1 MAVLESLEPKKV
13 FCFFEELCKIPHGS
27 HNTKEISD
35 YCVDFAKKRGL
46 EAVQD
51 RVGNVFIRKAAT
63 AGYEESEGVII
74 QGHLDMVCAKT
85 EDSTHDFMKDGLDL
99 YVEDGYVKARGTS
112 LGGDDGI
119 AVAMA
124 LAVLD
129 SDDIPHPSLEVLLTV
144 DEEVGLDGANAFD
157 FTQMKGGKLI
167 NIDSEE
173 EGILTVGCAGAIMA
187 ESKIPIHREKK
198 SGSLIRIN
206 IHGLVGGHSGS
217 EIHKQRGNAHKMM
230 GRLLNHMMK
239 EVTLNL
245 VEVNGGSHDNVIAMQ
260 SVAEILVPVEQV
272 EKALAII
279 EEMKATW
286 DVEFMG
292 FEPDLLVDTFVS
304 HDSTIDVCDD
314 SSTKRTVAFLVI
326 CPNGAIEYSRKLEG
340 LVETS
345 LNMGIVETASD
356 YIKTVHML
364 RSSVDSR
371 DTELWERFEQC
382 AHAVGAEAIFK
393 SSYNAWPLKIDSDL
407 QKIMVDTYKDM
418 YGKDMLVETMHAGL
432 ECAVFCVTKPDLDCV
447 SFGPNLW
454 DVHSFNE
461 RLDIASTER
470 CWNYLLEVLK
480 RCKQFATIGF
490 FGSH

>member
-1 MAVLESLEPKKV
+1 MAVLENLEPKKV
-13 FCFFEELCKIPHGS
+13 FEFFEEICKIPHGS
-27 HNTKEISD
+27 HNTKQISD
-35 YCVDFAKKRGL
+35 FCMNFAEKRGL
-46 EAVQD
+46 DARQD
-51 RVGNVFIRKAAT
+51 EVGNVFIRKEASP
-63 AGYEESEGVII
+63 GYENSEGVIL

-85 EDSTHDFMKDGLDL
+85 EDSTHDFMKDGLEL
-99 YVEDGYVKARGTS
+99 YVEDGYVKAKDTT

-129 SDDIPHPSLEVLLTV
+129 SDTIEHPPLEVLLTV

-187 ESKIPIHREKK
+187 ESRIPIHRQKK

-206 IHGLVGGHSGS
+206 IHGLMGGHSGC
-217 EIHKQRGNAHKMM
+217 EIQKQRGNAHKMM

-239 EVTLNL
+239 EISLNL
-245 VEVNGGSHDNVIAMQ
+245 VEINGGAQDNVISMI

-272 EKALAII
+272 ERALAIVQ
-279 EEMKATW
+279 EMKDTW

-292 FEPDLLVDTFVS
+292 FEPNLAVDTFVS

-314 SSTKRTVAFLVI
+314 RSTRSTVAFLVI
-326 CPNGAIEYSRKLEG
+326 CPNGVIEYSRKLAG
-340 LVETS
+340 FVETS
-345 LNMGIVETASD
+345 LNMGVVETASD
-356 YIKTVHML
+356 YIRTVHML

-371 DTELWERFEQC
+371 DLETWERFEQC
-382 AHAVGAEAIFK
+382 ANAVGAKAIFR
-393 SSYNAWPLKIDSDL
+393 SSYDAWPLKMDSKL
-407 QKIMVDTYKDM
+407 QQIMVDTYKDL
-418 YGKDMLVETMHAGL
+418 YGEDMRVETMHAGL
-432 ECAVFCVTKPDLDCV
+432 ECAVFCVTNPELDCV
-447 SFGPNLW
+447 SFGPNIW

-461 RLDIASTER
+461 KLDIASTER
-470 CWNYLLEVLK
+470 CWKYLLEVLK
-480 RCKQFATIGF
+480 RCK
-490 FGSH
+490 

>member
-1 MAVLESLEPKKV
+1 MAVLENLEPKKV
-13 FCFFEELCKIPHGS
+13 FEFFEEICKIPHGS
-27 HNTKEISD
+27 HNTKQISD
-35 YCVDFAKKRGL
+35 FCMDFAAKRGL
-46 EAVQD
+46 DARQD
-51 RVGNVFIRKAAT
+51 EVGNVFIRKEASP
-63 AGYEESEGVII
+63 GFENSEGVIL

-85 EDSTHDFMKDGLDL
+85 EDSPHDFMKDGLEL
-99 YVEDGYVKARGTS
+99 YVEDGYVKAKDTT

-129 SDDIPHPSLEVLLTV
+129 SDTIEHPPLEVLLTV

-187 ESKIPIHREKK
+187 ESRIPIHRQKK

-206 IHGLVGGHSGS
+206 IHGLMGGHSGC
-217 EIHKQRGNAHKMM
+217 EIQKQRGNAHKMM

-239 EVTLNL
+239 EISLNL
-245 VEVNGGSHDNVIAMQ
+245 VEINGGAQDNVISMI

-272 EKALAII
+272 ERALTLVQ
-279 EEMKATW
+279 EMKDTW
-286 DVEFMG
+286 DAEFMG
-292 FEPDLLVDTFVS
+292 FEPNLAVDTFVS

-314 SSTKRTVAFLVI
+314 RSTRSTVAFLVI
-326 CPNGAIEYSRKLEG
+326 CPNGVIEYSRKLAG
-340 LVETS
+340 FVETS

-356 YIKTVHML
+356 YIRTVHML

-371 DTELWERFEQC
+371 DLETWERFEQC
-382 AHAVGAEAIFK
+382 ANAVGAQAIFR
-393 SSYNAWPLKIDSDL
+393 SSYDAWPLKIDSKL
-407 QKIMVDTYKDM
+407 QKIMVDTYKDL
-418 YGKDMLVETMHAGL
+418 YGEDMRVETMHAGL
-432 ECAVFCVTKPDLDCV
+432 ECAVFCVTNPNLDCV
-447 SFGPNLW
+447 SFGPNIW

-461 RLDIASTER
+461 KLDIASTER
-470 CWNYLLEVLK
+470 CWKYLLEVLK
-480 RCKQFATIGF
+480 RCK
-490 FGSH
+490 